1 MSQKTTKPGSLPA
14 SSAEESADQSA
25 DELTAYEKGIQK
37 KFNSVSSSISSSSSV
52 GGQAQPTVG
61 VTVTEVTHSE
71 NGANGDK
78 INGDKNIND
87 DERKIQNIT
96 KNVEKVEVKPI
107 KIDQNDGKK
116 YFAKIYGPKN
126 KILVNEVQAVEDGN
140 IEVIESNIVKINR
153 LDGSV
158 SGTVFGPKGRFP
170 K

>member
-61 VTVTEVTHSE
+61 VTVTEVTHQ
-71 NGANGDK
+71 NGDISNGDK
-78 INGDKNIND
+78 INV
-87 DERKIQNIT
+87 DERKIQNVT

-107 KIDQNDGKK
+107 KIDENDGKK
-116 YFAKIYGPKN
+116 LF
-126 KILVNEVQAVEDGN
+126 
-140 IEVIESNIVKINR
+140 
-153 LDGSV
+153 
-158 SGTVFGPKGRFP
+158 
-170 K
+170 

>member
-61 VTVTEVTHSE
+61 VTVTEVTQ
-71 NGANGDK
+71 NGANGVS
-78 INGDKNIND
+78 NGDKIND
-87 DERKIQNIT
+87 DERKIQNVT

-107 KIDQNDGKK
+107 KIDENDGKN
-116 YFAKIYGPKN
+116 F
-126 KILVNEVQAVEDGN
+126 
-140 IEVIESNIVKINR
+140 
-153 LDGSV
+153 
-158 SGTVFGPKGRFP
+158 
-170 K
+170 

>member
-61 VTVTEVTHSE
+61 VTVTEVTHPE

-107 KIDQNDGKK
+107 KIDENDGKK
-116 YFAKIYGPKN
+116 FFKNIYG
-126 KILVNEVQAVEDGN
+126 L
-140 IEVIESNIVKINR
+140 
-153 LDGSV
+153 
-158 SGTVFGPKGRFP
+158 
-170 K
+170 